1 MDEENSPEKS
11 RPPLAFLRNLEGDA
25 LGDDE
30 DHLQDVLRDFLTKEH
45 EEVTFVMRSVRRL
58 KVVCALDEGPL
69 TQKHISESTGIRPC
83 HLGRVLREMIKRRLV
98 VCRTPHRR
106 KFKTYALSPKGNAVR
121 DFLSALVWKDRKEL
135 SMTPLE
141 RELFEILA
149 RVLVESIKASG
160 FSAR

>member
-1 MDEENSPEKS
+1 MGEENLLE
-11 RPPLAFLRNLEGDA
+11 RRQPPLAFLRNLRVNVFEA
-25 LGDDE
+25 DE
-30 DHLQDVLRDFLTKEH
+30 DHLQVVLRDFLTKEH

-58 KVVCALDEGPL
+58 KVVCALDEGAL

-106 KFKTYALSPKGNAVR
+106 KFRTYALSPKGEAVR
-121 DFLSALVWKDRKEL
+121 DFLSALVWKESKEL

-149 RVLVESIKASG
+149 GVLNESIKASG
-160 FSAR
+160 FIL